1 MSHAPT
7 EPSTTLLF
15 FQSLNSIDFILIV
28 IFFILIFWVIKIH
41 KSVSRRD
48 KKIEFKL
55 ALFLTVIVLF
65 INMANLYSVWDKLPT
80 KKNETH
86 NSFGDM

>member
-7 EPSTTLLF
+7 ETSTAILF

-28 IFFILIFWVIKIH
+28 IFFIILFWVIKIH

-65 INMANLYSVWDKLPT
+65 INLANLYSVWDKLPT
-80 KKNETH
+80 EKSETR
-86 NSFGDM
+86 NSFNDM